1 MSAAAQ
7 TNAPRLT
14 VLVVAEQFRS
24 DYLNL
29 HAADFGEGGLRRLIE
44 GGSLVRRCRFDYL
57 TTLSAPGAATLAT
70 GAWPS
75 GHGIIANAWYD
86 SKAGAVVDAVGG
98 PGNPSPAALVGSTVA
113 DQLSLASRGRSKV
126 VSISGNAAAGV
137 LLAGRKPAGCY
148 WRADDGQFRTSAY
161 YSSGL
166 PEWVRKFNQEQPVVT
181 EGPRPW
187 VALGADPTAPALRV
201 LKGEAFANQYRA
213 SPFAVESAFD
223 FAKAAVVN
231 ERLGSREYPDLL
243 IITLSAPAL
252 LALETGAHSPLMRDL
267 ILRMDQSLAGF
278 LEWLDETVGL
288 DDVAVAF
295 SGAHGTPPQAAD
307 LIGAGLGLR
316 RVSGEAIAKRV
327 TDALAATPSPRF
339 FVEKYVYP
347 FLYLGVS
354 TRLATQADR
363 ARASGIAAL
372 AARSVDGVERAYAG
386 KGGPARLQRS
396 TYPGRSGDVVLAYEP
411 FTVEAYGDNR
421 GVAPGSYHRYDTD
434 VPLILFGRRFRQ
446 LTIERDVPAT
456 VVAPTLAAI
465 LDVSPPSGATQSP
478 LAEALIPAGLPVVG
492 PPAPGA
498 AVE

>member
-1 MSAAAQ
+1 M
-7 TNAPRLT
+7 
-14 VLVVAEQFRS
+14 LVVAEQFRS

-29 HAADFGEGGLRRLIE
+29 HAADFGEGGLRKLIE
-44 GGSLVRRCRFDYL
+44 GGSLVRRSRFDYL

-75 GHGIIANAWYD
+75 GHGIVANSWYD
-86 SKAGAVVDAVGG
+86 TKSEQIVDAVGG
-98 PGNPSPAALVGSTVA
+98 PDNPSPAALVGSTVA
-113 DQLSLASRGRSKV
+113 DQLALASRGRSKV
-126 VSISGNAAAGV
+126 VAISGNAAPAV

-148 WRADDGQFRTSAY
+148 WRGDDGQFRTSAY
-161 YSSGL
+161 YSRRL
-166 PEWVRKFNQEQPVVT
+166 PEWVRKFNEEQPVVT
-181 EGPRPW
+181 GGPRAW
-187 VALGADPTAPALRV
+187 VALGADPAAPPLRV
-201 LKGEAFANQYRA
+201 LQGEAFANLYRA

-223 FAKAAVVN
+223 FAKAAVAN
-231 ERLGSREYPDLL
+231 ERLGEREYPDLL
-243 IITLSAPAL
+243 IINLSAPAL

-267 ILRMDQSLAGF
+267 ILRMDRSLEGF
-278 LEWLDETVGL
+278 LEWLDSTVGE
-288 DDVAVAF
+288 DVAVVF
-295 SGAHGTPPQAAD
+295 TGSHGTPPQAAD
-307 LIGAGLGLR
+307 LFGAGLRLG
-316 RVSGEAIAKRV
+316 RVSGEGIARRV
-327 TDALAATPSPRF
+327 TEALDAAPSPRF

-363 ARASGIAAL
+363 ARARAL
-372 AARSVDGVERAYAG
+372 ATLAAQSVDGVERAY
-386 KGGPARLQRS
+386 PADALAALLKRS

-434 VPLILFGRRFRQ
+434 VPLILFGRRFRRV
-446 LTIERDVPAT
+446 TIERDVPAT

-465 LDVSPPSGATQSP
+465 LEVSPPSGATQSP
-478 LAEALIPAGLPVVG
+478 LTEALIPDAPSVVG